1 MSYHTVDCSKA
12 PYDLRP
18 ATEEI
23 TRQIFDLKNPKDGKN
38 KPVIVIMGEVHTNPL
53 HRLLQQGVL
62 ARCSEAGLSVAYH
75 MEREHNL
82 LGHIAR
88 TRRGIQASPQ
98 LDGTLAYH
106 DKDGQVL
113 AKIALKYAP
122 VRYATAAAEN
132 ILGFC
137 LDNGIATAFTDV
149 AKRYSNERAQVFDWR
164 DPETKLIIPHGE
176 TINVESP
183 QGMALRN
190 RFMAQKTAGLIV
202 QRQSDVVVH
211 HCGREHVLGDSLS
224 GFSFAESL
232 FAKFLA
238 QGFLTIAVFPSTKT
252 DQEKIPPE
260 GLGERTLI
268 IVSGLADCSFGKNDP
283 NELACIQQCAQAS
296 GTLIH
301 TYANSAQIRTWMHSS
316 SRSLF
321 PLITQAQKAAKTTN
335 LTPGS

>member
-1 MSYHTVDCSKA
+1 MSHHTVDCSKA

-23 TRQIFDLKNPKDGKN
+23 TQQIFDLKNPKDGKN

-98 LDGTLAYH
+98 LDGTLAHH
-106 DKDGQVL
+106 DKDGQIL

-137 LDNGIATAFTDV
+137 LGNGIATAFTDV
-149 AKRYSNERAQVFDWR
+149 AKRYSNERDQVFDWR
-164 DPETKLIIPHGE
+164 DPETQLTTPHNG

-183 QGMALRN
+183 HGMTLRN
-190 RFMAQKTAGLIV
+190 RFMAQKTADLVV
-202 QRQSDVVVH
+202 QRQPDVVVH
-211 HCGREHVLGDSLS
+211 HCGREHVLGDSPS

-260 GLGERTLI
+260 GLEETTPI
-268 IVSGLADCSFGKNDP
+268 IVSGLADCRFGNNDP
-283 NELACIQQCAQAS
+283 NELSCIQQCAQAS
-296 GTLIH
+296 GTLID
-301 TYANSAQIRTWMHSS
+301 TYAGSAQIKIWMDSA
-316 SRSLF
+316 SRSLS
-321 PLITQAQKAAKTTN
+321 PLITQARKGAKTTS
-335 LTPGS
+335 LTLG